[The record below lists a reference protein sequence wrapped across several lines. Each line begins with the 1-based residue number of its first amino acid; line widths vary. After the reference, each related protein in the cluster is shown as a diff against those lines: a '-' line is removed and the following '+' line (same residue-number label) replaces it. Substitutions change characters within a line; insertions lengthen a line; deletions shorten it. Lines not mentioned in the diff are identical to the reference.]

1 MKIAVAVKVV
11 ADDQDITVAGD
22 RSLDY
27 SKAKPVIS
35 TYDKNAIEAAAQLA
49 SSTGGEADVISAAS
63 ADYDAKTKK
72 DIRSRGVNE
81 LKVATGVADTADS
94 YATAQALKDLCAGYD
109 LIITGEGSAD
119 FYAGQVNV
127 QLAAALGYPVINEV
141 TAIEAA
147 DGKVVVKRTLD
158 TEVQT
163 VEVPLPA
170 VVSVSPAI
178 CEARIPGM
186 RDILQAGKKPSSAAD
201 VAVET
206 KVSYDE
212 ILAPVPAD
220 RKNQIFDD
228 VNAFA
233 AAVAEA
239 LK

>member
-22 RSLDY
+22 RTLDY

-49 SSTGGEADVISAAS
+49 SSTGGEADVISAAA

-72 DIRSRGVNE
+72 DILSRGVNE

-94 YATAQALKDLCAGYD
+94 YATAQALKGLCDGYD

-127 QLAAALGYPVINEV
+127 QLAAALGYPVVNEV
-141 TAIEAA
+141 TSIDAA
-147 DGKVVVKRTLD
+147 DGKVIVKRTLD

>member
-22 RSLDY
+22 RTLDY

-72 DIRSRGVNE
+72 DILSRGVNE

-94 YATAQALKDLCAGYD
+94 YATAQALKGLCEGYD

-201 VAVET
+201 VAVDT

-212 ILAPVPAD
+212 ILAPEPAD

>member
-22 RSLDY
+22 RTLDY

-49 SSTGGEADVISAAS
+49 ASTDGVADVISAAA
-63 ADYDAKTKK
+63 ADFDAKTKK
-72 DIRSRGVNE
+72 DILSRGVEE
-81 LKVATGVADTADS
+81 LKVATGLPETADS
-94 YATAQALKDLCAGYD
+94 YATAQALKGLCEGYD
-109 LIITGEGSAD
+109 LIVTGEGSAD
-119 FYAGQVNV
+119 FYAGQVDV

-147 DGKVVVKRTLD
+147 DGKVIVKRTLD
-158 TEVQT
+158 SEVQT

-170 VVSVSPAI
+170 VVSVSPSI
-178 CEARIPGM
+178 VEARIPGM
-186 RDILQAGKKPSSAAD
+186 RDILKAGKKPSSAAD

>member
-1 MKIAVAVKVV
+1 M
-11 ADDQDITVAGD
+11 TAGT
-22 RSLDY
+22 SF
-27 SKAKPVIS
+27 
-35 TYDKNAIEAAAQLA
+35 
-49 SSTGGEADVISAAS
+49 
-63 ADYDAKTKK
+63 
-72 DIRSRGVNE
+72 
-81 LKVATGVADTADS
+81 
-94 YATAQALKDLCAGYD
+94 
-109 LIITGEGSAD
+109 ITGEGSAD